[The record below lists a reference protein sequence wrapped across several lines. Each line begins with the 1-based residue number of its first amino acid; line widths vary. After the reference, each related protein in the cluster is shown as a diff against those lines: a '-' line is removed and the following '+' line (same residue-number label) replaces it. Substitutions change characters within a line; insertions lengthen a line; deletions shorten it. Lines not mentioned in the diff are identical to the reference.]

1 MGVITDSEIQ
11 RDRILGTLEEY
22 KTIRAEMLKRQESR
36 LFIVG
41 FTVAAIGT
49 IIGLT
54 LKPQPVGEA
63 QGIGFYGLFLDGF
76 GLLVLVAAQLLTIR
90 QTQQNAI
97 MAEYLRR
104 FIEPVVPGI
113 RWESRWTCYR
123 KLNRTTDEP
132 LGTSAAL
139 ALYYTL
145 LTAAVY
151 AAALVIGLHR
161 QWMSWIIVSLL
172 ALWSWVCSLDLLR
185 RTSRGWQVD
194 WTGVTQLSEADVTA
208 VIGYETAPQK

>member
-1 MGVITDSEIQ
+1 MASRIEDEAGRMAVGSSSEIQ
-11 RDRILGTLEEY
+11 GDGILGILEEY
-22 KTIRAEMLKRQESR
+22 KEIRAEMLKRQESR
-36 LFIVG
+36 LMIVG
-41 FTVAAIGT
+41 FTVAAIGA

-54 LKPQPVGEA
+54 LKSQPVDGA

-123 KLNRTTDEP
+123 KLNRTMDEP
-132 LGTSAAL
+132 LGTSQPWRC
-139 ALYYTL
+139 
-145 LTAAVY
+145 
-151 AAALVIGLHR
+151 I
-161 QWMSWIIVSLL
+161 MPS
-172 ALWSWVCSLDLLR
+172 
-185 RTSRGWQVD
+185 
-194 WTGVTQLSEADVTA
+194 
-208 VIGYETAPQK
+208 